1 MVAPGKLG
9 KGAQA
14 GQGPDAEGN
23 EGKGAWAP
31 KGAPSGAQ
39 AVAGRSG
46 PAESAGQRQQVR
58 HGQSRRARTAARS
71 AETAEEAG
79 AKIVRLMVDEPRTR
93 KRPSHRGVRHAVLRN
108 TGS

>member
-14 GQGPDAEGN
+14 GAEGN
-23 EGKGAWAP
+23 EG

-79 AKIVRLMVDEPRTR
+79 AKIVRLMIDEPRTR
-93 KRPSHRGVRHAVLRN
+93 KRPSHRGVRHPVLRN